1 MGQSLTVGMG
11 YGFAVESEGTPEE
24 IEDFID
30 GLSDPLTAEFYGYS
44 EFWTPVIIVART
56 HVRGWDG
63 TPTKVET
70 SEITHEE
77 MGALV
82 DALGT
87 IAELI
92 TGHEDYDQRWSA
104 KTGDLGWQFWSSFG

>member
-1 MGQSLTVGMG
+1 MKIWTG
-11 YGFAVESEGTPEE
+11 AVV
-24 IEDFID
+24 
-30 GLSDPLTAEFYGYS
+30 SDPS
-44 EFWTPVIIVART
+44 VRKVIRNWICRKRSFLKNFTNFRT
-56 HVRGWDG
+56 GPG
-63 TPTKVET
+63 PVET